1 MIDQKTIQ
9 LFLIDGTAD
18 GTIKASILGWLGKV
32 YSIPVQ
38 ELKRKDINSRPDL
51 NTHSIYFL
59 VGTENETDAPL
70 IYVGQAAPRKS
81 AGPLARAFEHMKND
95 KFNLKNDSEETEQIL
110 SLEDRAWFT
119 RAIYLCASDD
129 SWGPTELNYLEN
141 AFYKLAKDVG
151 TYKLGNKSE
160 PPAGNVVEEH
170 KPVLNDYIENTRLIL
185 KSLGIDAFDAPLG
198 DVPVPSAQRNDV
210 TTPVREADPVF
221 EMGAPNTFHGE
232 ARRSADKFVVLK
244 GSVLN
249 PKIFKSAPQSVAR
262 NREIYAQAI
271 EDYRLVK
278 DISFASPS
286 TAAAFISGYSMSG
299 PKTWKV
305 KGSDMTLAEWIEADS
320 PDTEEEAANLTQA
333 TEEATEV
340 VAATVSATE

>member
-1 MIDQKTIQ
+1 MIDQKLIQ

-38 ELKRKDINSRPDL
+38 ELKRKDINSRTDL

-70 IYVGQAAPRKS
+70 IYVGQAAPRKT
-81 AGPLARAFEHMKND
+81 AGPLARAFEHMRND
-95 KFNLKNDSEETEQIL
+95 KFNQVL
-110 SLEDRAWFT
+110 SLEDHAWFT
-119 RAIYLCASDD
+119 RAIYLCTSDD

-170 KPVLNDYIENTRLIL
+170 KPVLDDYIENTRLIL

-198 DVPVPSAQRNDV
+198 DVPVPSAQRNDA

-221 EMGAPNTFHGE
+221 EMGSPNTFHGE

-244 GSVLN
+244 GSVLS
-249 PKIFKSAPQSVAR
+249 PTISQSAPPNVAR
-262 NREIYAQAI
+262 NREIHAQAI
-271 EDYRLVK
+271 HDYRLVK
-278 DISFASPS
+278 DVSFSSP
-286 TAAAFISGYSMSG
+286 TAAAAFLSGYSVSG
-299 PKTWKV
+299 PKAWRV
-305 KGSDMTLAEWIEADS
+305 KGSDMTLAEWIDADS
-320 PDTEEEAANLTQA
+320 PDTEEESAALAQA

-340 VAATVSATE
+340 VAATVPATE